1 MPKVSSQLIILTRR
15 NSNSDNVLKR
25 KSRTRA
31 KERSRVSASPR
42 NSRHVALPP
51 AYHLFTATFSAAKLA
66 AANYRLEQGLPRL
79 QRYVRCVKEEKKNE

>member
-1 MPKVSSQLIILTRR
+1 MITIRR
-15 NSNSDNVLKR
+15 FSTAVTVAIDW
-25 KSRTRA
+25 RA
-31 KERSRVSASPR
+31 IFIGLLLRRRSRVSASPR

-79 QRYVRCVKEEKKNE
+79 Q